1 MKIQYL
7 LNLAFAAL
15 LTILNGCHF
24 GGHYKALVVT
34 GQNNHNWETSSPIL
48 KQLLEQTGIF
58 SAEILKTP
66 EKGGDMSTFNPD
78 FSKYDVVI
86 LDYSGDSWSE
96 KTKTAF
102 VEYVK
107 NGGGVVIYHAADNSF
122 PDWKEYTEMIGVGWG
137 RTEKD
142 GPYNYYSYANNKR
155 NEKLVVD
162 TTAGKGGSHGQRHE
176 FAVKI
181 RNMDHPVT
189 KGLPVI
195 WFHGKDEL
203 YSKLRGPARNM
214 EILATAYADTSLG
227 GTGRNEPVL
236 ITTTYGKGRV
246 FHTTLGHTDP
256 QGGPSMECV
265 GFIVTFQRGAEWAA
279 SGKVTQKVPYDFP
292 DAVCVSLRTNFREIT
307 LEDDLARI
315 PGYDLTK
322 STKYFVNLQNRIRA
336 EGKTP
341 ARLREFE
348 KKMIKILE
356 SKEATDEAKKLLLHE
371 ISWMGSDL
379 CIPVVREL
387 AKDQQLKE
395 SANYAL
401 ARLQP
406 VNE

>member
-1 MKIQYL
+1 MKKQYSL
-7 LNLAFAAL
+7 I
-15 LTILNGCHF
+15 LTFGILITIFGACNFDGHF
-24 GGHYKALVVT
+24 KALVVT
-34 GQNNHNWETSSPIL
+34 GQNNHNWKASSPIL

-58 SAEILKTP
+58 TAEIIKTP
-66 EKGGDMSTFNPD
+66 EKGGDMNTFNPD
-78 FSKYDVVI
+78 FSKYELVV

-102 VEYVK
+102 IKYVK
-107 NGGGVVIYHAADNSF
+107 DGGGVVIYHAADNSF
-122 PDWKEYTEMIGVGWG
+122 PEWKEYNEMIGLGWG

-142 GPYNYYSYANNKR
+142 GPYYYYSFAGNKR
-155 NEKLVVD
+155 NEKQVID

-181 RNMDHPVT
+181 RNMEHPVT

-203 YSKLRGPARNM
+203 YSKLRGPAKNM

-236 ITTTYGKGRV
+236 MTTRYGKGRV
-246 FHTTLGHTDP
+246 FHTVLGHAD
-256 QGGPSMECV
+256 QGGGPAMECA

-292 DAVCVSLRTNFREIT
+292 TAVSVSLRTNFQEIT
-307 LEDDLARI
+307 IEEDLAKI
-315 PGYDLTK
+315 PAYDLTK

-336 EGKTP
+336 EGKT
-341 ARLREFE
+341 RHKLQKFE
-348 KKMIKILE
+348 NMIIKMLE
-356 SKEATDEAKKLLLHE
+356 DKAATNEAKKLLLHE

-379 CIPVVREL
+379 CIPVIREL
-387 AKDQQLKE
+387 AKNPELKE
-395 SANYAL
+395 SADYAL
-401 ARLQP
+401 ARLEQI
-406 VNE
+406 N